1 MSVPRIK
8 MIYIILSRVGHTPSS
23 IQLEAPNS
31 PRAAELRLLLYIKRF
46 LFQISSV
53 LEGGQMWGVGSRVQL
68 SSPKGFSWSS
78 VLTPPGS
85 ASSCRTECSHKRKS
99 PTSRLV
105 SMSTVRL
112 TTRFQTHLHWR
123 RATQTDLLHFCPG
136 GQCSAAELGAGGPA
150 GRWTRPRLFN
160 EFQIRAR
167 SQLIMWPC
175 SSAIPHQDYPNPDV
189 QDRFAQ
195 TPPKPQD
202 IPEGKPF

>member
-23 IQLEAPNS
+23 IQLEALNS

-78 VLTPPGS
+78 VPTPPGS

-99 PTSRLV
+99 PTLSAWAPCASRPVSKRIYIDAEPHRRTCCTSALV
-105 SMSTVRL
+105 V
-112 TTRFQTHLHWR
+112 
-123 RATQTDLLHFCPG
+123 
-136 GQCSAAELGAGGPA
+136 SAALLSWEQA
-150 GRWTRPRLFN
+150 GR
-160 EFQIRAR
+160 
-167 SQLIMWPC
+167 
-175 SSAIPHQDYPNPDV
+175 QDAEPAHGCLMNSKSEH
-189 QDRFAQ
+189 AHS
-195 TPPKPQD
+195 
-202 IPEGKPF
+202 